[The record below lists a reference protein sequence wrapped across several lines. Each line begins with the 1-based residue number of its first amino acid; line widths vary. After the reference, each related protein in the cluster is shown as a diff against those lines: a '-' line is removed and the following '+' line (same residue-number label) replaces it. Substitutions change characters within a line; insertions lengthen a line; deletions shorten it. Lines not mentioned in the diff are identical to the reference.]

1 MTTLVVF
8 SPSMDDSKKVRW
20 LDDVCA
26 NLTISKEGV
35 KALLLECDHKKP
47 LGFDV
52 LPNKF
57 VRRYCDWASCF
68 LAKIFNL
75 SLCTPLSRIIG
86 YWQEFRPCSNYRPIS
101 ITCKACKVVENI
113 ISRKQ
118 SSVLS

>member
-57 VRRYCDWASCF
+57 VRCYCDWASCF

-75 SLCTPLSRIIG
+75 SLCTAIVPNNWLLARVAPMFKLSTNF
-86 YWQEFRPCSNYRPIS
+86 YHM
-101 ITCKACKVVENI
+101 
-113 ISRKQ
+113 
-118 SSVLS
+118 